1 MRDLFDDL
9 KPNEPESPMALAQR
23 AMRPPL
29 RQRFYE
35 QVTVVECGGR
45 FDVLLDDRPV
55 RTPARNPLGT
65 PTRALSEAVAA
76 EWRAQTD
83 VVDPAAMP
91 LTRLVNTIIDG
102 MATAAPAVAEEV
114 AKFLASDLVVYRA
127 EGPQG
132 LVEKQAAAWDP
143 VIAWARD
150 ALGAR
155 FVLAAGMIYATQPET
170 ALAAARRAL
179 PHDIWR
185 LGAVHAITTLTG
197 SALIALAVL
206 HGRLDAEAAWTA
218 AHVDEDWNM
227 DFWGRDELALNRR
240 ALRYAELQAACQV
253 LALIGE
259 QETA

>member
-9 KPNEPESPMALAQR
+9 KAGEPESPMALAQR
-23 AMRPPL
+23 AMRSQL
-29 RQRFYE
+29 RRRFYE
-35 QVTVVECGGR
+35 QVTVAECEGR
-45 FDVLLDDRPV
+45 FDVLLDGRPV

-65 PTRALSEAVAA
+65 PTPALSEAVAA
-76 EWRAQTD
+76 EWRAQTE
-83 VVDPAAMP
+83 VVDPGTMP

-102 MATAAPAVAEEV
+102 VATSAPAVAEDV

-127 EGPQG
+127 EGPEG
-132 LVEKQAAAWDP
+132 LVERQAAAWDP
-143 VIAWARD
+143 VLAWARD

-155 FVLAAGMIYATQPET
+155 FAAAAGMIYVTQPEA
-170 ALAAARRAL
+170 ALAAARKAI

-185 LGAVHAITTLTG
+185 LGAVHTITTLTG
-197 SALIALAVL
+197 SALIALAAL
-206 HGRLDAEAAWTA
+206 HGRLDADAAWTA

-253 LALIGE
+253 LALR
-259 QETA
+259 

>member
-9 KPNEPESPMALAQR
+9 RGNEPEGPMALAQR
-23 AMRPPL
+23 AMRPAL
-29 RQRFYE
+29 RKRFYE
-35 QVTVVECGGR
+35 HVTVVECEGR
-45 FDVLLDDRPV
+45 FDVLLDGRPM

-83 VVDPAAMP
+83 VIDPGAMP
-91 LTRLVNTIIDG
+91 LTRLVNSIIDG
-102 MATAAPAVAEEV
+102 VATAAPAVAEEV
-114 AKFLASDLVVYRA
+114 AKYLASDLVVYRA

-132 LVEKQAAAWDP
+132 LVERQAAAWDP
-143 VIAWARD
+143 VVAWARD

-155 FVLAAGMIYATQPET
+155 FVLAAGMIYVTQPEA
-170 ALAAARRAL
+170 ALAAARAAI

-185 LGAVHAITTLTG
+185 LGAVHTITTLTG

-206 HGRLDAEAAWTA
+206 HGRLDAEGAWTA

-253 LALIGE
+253 LALI
-259 QETA
+259 